1 MLESVNKHRQTIN
14 SEIAMNKYPI
24 IHKNGGPLVS
34 TKNWSAQDKQDTEV
48 FYHHKEKAEC
58 AMVASS
64 SWYGGDIMEF
74 GSHDL
79 CTGRN
84 LLTAIDI
91 SGMAKAYADTR
102 FYFFD
107 AFGKFPSDMGELGLY
122 FKPYSDQ
129 GDQIQRHAAYLYE
142 HGLFVDRCYL
152 VQGLFQDTCTQ
163 DFKEKWQNDKPVVED
178 HSQTAL
184 HLPPEHRNPVKR
196 QIGFASIDCNV
207 PSSYKTVFEFIF
219 DMLAENS
226 YVYLDE
232 GLQSADV
239 LEMWDQF
246 IAALE
251 RKRNMKAVYIRNAGG
266 FGSLWRLY
274 PVIKAELNL

>member
-1 MLESVNKHRQTIN
+1 
-14 SEIAMNKYPI
+14 MNKYPQI
-24 IHKNGGPLVS
+24 NKNGGPLVS
-34 TKNWSAQDKQDTEV
+34 SKNWSAQDKQDSEV

-64 SWYGGDIMEF
+64 SWYGGDIFEF

-91 SGMAKAYADTR
+91 SGMAKAYTDTR

-107 AFGKFPSDMGELGLY
+107 AFGKFPADMGELGLY

-129 GDQIQRHAAYLYE
+129 GDQIRLHQAYLQE
-142 HGLFVDRCYL
+142 HGLFLDKCYL
-152 VQGLFQDTCTQ
+152 VQGLFQDTCTKE
-163 DFKEKWQNDKPVVED
+163 FKDAWRNDKPVIED
-178 HSQTAL
+178 HSKTAL
-184 HLPPEHRNPVKR
+184 HLPAENRNSATR
-196 QIGFASIDCNV
+196 QIGFLSVDCNV
-207 PSSYKTVFEFIF
+207 PSSYKTVFEYTF

-239 LEMWDQF
+239 LDMWDKF
-246 IAALE
+246 TAALE
-251 RKRNMKAVYIRNAGG
+251 SKRNMKAVYIRNAGG
-266 FGSLWRLY
+266 FGSLFRLY
-274 PVIKAELNL
+274 PIVEAKLDL